1 MCQLHRCQI
10 IWYFNWCESHD
21 GGKGFR
27 GSPFPVCHRQGLWAC
42 NSEMSLSQSSSLTSA
57 SIPGQGLRYRWI
69 IPCLFPCSSRTL
81 DCISVFL
88 WAARFWPILQRQHTF
103 VLNPYRILA
112 MKRFSAPGSPPS
124 DGFWLVSSQTV
135 EGWQLTLAWYLIRT
149 GMWVGFLSSLQW
161 QLIFTSFDSKVW
173 SGA

>member
-1 MCQLHRCQI
+1 MM
-10 IWYFNWCESHD
+10 EA
-21 GGKGFR
+21 KGFVALLFQSVIGR
-27 GSPFPVCHRQGLWAC
+27 ACEPATQKWVFLSPPV
-42 NSEMSLSQSSSLTSA
+42 LTST

-88 WAARFWPILQRQHTF
+88 WAACFWPILQRQHTF
-103 VLNPYRILA
+103 VLNPCRILA

-124 DGFWLVSSQTV
+124 DGFWLVSSKTV

-161 QLIFTSFDSKVW
+161 QLIFTSFDSEVW